1 MIRVQRRKHVH
12 GPGAGIIERGIN
24 LYARLMAH
32 SSLSLSLSF
41 SLGVRKPGRRARCNN
56 REGGAHLRISL
67 HLCDNVK
74 LAWLDKPVV

>member
-32 SSLSLSLSF
+32 SSLSLSLSLF
-41 SLGVRKPGRRARCNN
+41 GVRKPGRRDATTGEGG
-56 REGGAHLRISL
+56 REGT
-67 HLCDNVK
+67 
-74 LAWLDKPVV
+74 LAYKPSFV